1 MVRDARLALGS
12 PAECTGTVG
21 PMKRLEGRPRAAIP
35 TELLANLTLR
45 ELRGRYKRSILGWGW
60 SIINP
65 IFNLVIYTVVFS
77 LFLRVDPPVGDPSGL
92 DNYSLFLMCGL
103 LPWLFMT
110 NSVGG
115 GAGVL
120 VANEGLITK
129 VFFPRWTLPASVV
142 LASLSSLAI
151 ELIVLAVALSIAGGL
166 VLPWLPVV
174 VAIMAIQTVFVLG
187 LALAVSI
194 CNAYL
199 RDVNHFV
206 TIFLNAWFYA
216 TPILYPLDII
226 PSWAQQLQRL
236 NPMFHFVDA
245 YRDAMYDLRFP
256 SLRDWAVMLVI
267 AAVSAVIGWATFRRL
282 EPRLAEEL

>member
-1 MVRDARLALGS
+1 
-12 PAECTGTVG
+12 
-21 PMKRLEGRPRAAIP
+21 MKRLEGRLRAGIP

-45 ELRGRYKRSILGWGW
+45 ELRGRYKRSVLGWGW

-77 LFLRVDPPVGDPSGL
+77 LFLRVPPPVGDPSGL
-92 DNYSLFLMCGL
+92 HNYSLFLMTGL
-103 LPWLFMT
+103 LPWMFLT

-115 GAGVL
+115 GSGIL

-129 VFFPRWTLPASVV
+129 VFFPRWTLPASVI

-151 ELIVLAVALSIAGGL
+151 ELLVLAVALVVAGNM
-166 VLPWLPVV
+166 VVPWLVV
-174 VAIMAIQTVFVLG
+174 VVPIMVLQAIFIFG
-187 LALAVSI
+187 LTLAVSI
-194 CNAYL
+194 GNAYL

-206 TIFLNAWFYA
+206 AIFLNAWFYA
-216 TPILYPLDII
+216 TPILYPLEQI
-226 PSWAQQLQRL
+226 PEWAQSLQRL

-256 SLRDWAVMLVI
+256 APRDWLVMTLLAV
-267 AAVSAVIGWATFRRL
+267 VSLAIGRSIFRRL